1 MTREIG
7 AAARRD
13 RAEQDPDEAISI
25 VRGRIHGE
33 DVSGHIESE
42 KQKAIIE
49 WIQTMRS
56 GFAGTVIRRTH
67 KSKDYTGAKL
77 FDLPPLTD
85 IPLLLDLYEH
95 EYQYLDVITDDVTS
109 KDAVKGTRFV
119 EGGVSPFLF
128 FDHIS
133 FYFTD

>member
-67 KSKDYTGAKL
+67 KSTS
-77 FDLPPLTD
+77 LPS
-85 IPLLLDLYEH
+85 
-95 EYQYLDVITDDVTS
+95 QTS
-109 KDAVKGTRFV
+109 RCSWTSMSMNIDTW
-119 EGGVSPFLF
+119 
-128 FDHIS
+128 
-133 FYFTD
+133 T